1 MQTFQ
6 RRADEL
12 RIGDRVVDAR
22 GHPLAVTSTRLQGV
36 GSGVVSVAFAER
48 RSRVSYR
55 PGEVVRVVSPDARS
69 GSTGPAGT
77 GRAAS

>member
-22 GHPLAVTSTRLQGV
+22 GHPLAVTSTRLEGV
-36 GSGVVSVAFAER
+36 GTGVVSVAFAELR
-48 RSRVSYR
+48 RRVNYR
-55 PGEVVRVVSPDARS
+55 PSEVVQILAPHARNLATS
-69 GSTGPAGT
+69 AQ
-77 GRAAS
+77 AADTPL